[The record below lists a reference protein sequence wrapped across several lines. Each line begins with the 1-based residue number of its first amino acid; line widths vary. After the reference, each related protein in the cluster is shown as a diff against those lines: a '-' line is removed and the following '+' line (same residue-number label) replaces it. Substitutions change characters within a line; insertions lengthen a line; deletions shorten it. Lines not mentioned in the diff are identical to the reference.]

1 MHSTGLLRI
10 FRYRI
15 NRRVME
21 KTGHIAKKLYDF
33 NTSGVLEV
41 CIKDNWYRVT
51 SNEFRSFDGNR
62 RITEPIKQPGL
73 GESMFDVPMKTYEYN
88 GPVYVLLTNQEVI
101 KMNTETIVTNP
112 FMPKVEKSLPNSSRI

>member
-1 MHSTGLLRI
+1 MA
-10 FRYRI
+10 
-15 NRRVME
+15 E
-21 KTGHIAKKLYDF
+21 KTGHTSKKAYVF
-33 NTSGVLEV
+33 STSGVLEV

-51 SNEFRSFDGNR
+51 SNEFRSFDGKR

-101 KMNTETIVTNP
+101 RMDTETIVTNP
-112 FMPKVEKSLPNSSRI
+112 FMPKVEKPLPNSSRI

>member
-1 MHSTGLLRI
+1 MA
-10 FRYRI
+10 
-15 NRRVME
+15 E
-21 KTGHIAKKLYDF
+21 KTGATVKKLYDF

-73 GESMFDVPMKTYEYN
+73 GESMFDVPMHTYDYN
-88 GPVYVLLTNQEVI
+88 GPVYVLLTNLEVI
-101 KMNTETIVTNP
+101 RMNTETIVTNP
-112 FMPKVEKSLPNSSRI
+112 KIPVVNKSQVNNSRI

>member
-1 MHSTGLLRI
+1 MA
-10 FRYRI
+10 
-15 NRRVME
+15 E
-21 KTGHIAKKLYDF
+21 KTGHTAKKLYDF

-51 SNEFRSFDGNR
+51 SNELRSFDGNR

-101 KMNTETIVTNP
+101 RMDTETIVTNP
-112 FMPKVEKSLPNSSRI
+112 FMPKVEKPLPNSSRI

>member
-1 MHSTGLLRI
+1 MA
-10 FRYRI
+10 
-15 NRRVME
+15 E
-21 KTGHIAKKLYDF
+21 KTGHTVKKLYDF

-51 SNEFRSFDGNR
+51 SNEFISFDGNR

-73 GESMFDVPMKTYEYN
+73 GESTFDVPMKTYEYN

-101 KMNTETIVTNP
+101 RMNTETIVTNP
-112 FMPKVEKSLPNSSRI
+112 FMPKVEKPLPNSSRI

>member
-1 MHSTGLLRI
+1 
-10 FRYRI
+10 
-15 NRRVME
+15 ME
-21 KTGHIAKKLYDF
+21 KTGHTAKKLYDF

-62 RITEPIKQPGL
+62 RITEPVKQPGI
-73 GESMFDVPMKTYEYN
+73 GESMFNVPTKTYGYN

-101 KMNTETIVTNP
+101 RMDTETIVTNP
-112 FMPKVEKSLPNSSRI
+112 FMPKVAKSLPNSNRI

>member
-1 MHSTGLLRI
+1 MA
-10 FRYRI
+10 
-15 NRRVME
+15 E
-21 KTGHIAKKLYDF
+21 KTGHTSKKAHDF

-41 CIKDNWYRVT
+41 CIKGNWYRVT

-62 RITEPIKQPGL
+62 RITEPIKQPGIADN
-73 GESMFDVPMKTYEYN
+73 MFDVPMKTSEYN

-112 FMPKVEKSLPNSSRI
+112 YMLPNKKDIKYSNRI